1 MAGEGS
7 TPPGKNMPETV
18 ERRTVTRTTRI
29 EGASDI
35 KNNLAQVAAEIAR
48 VRDRARDEVQSL
60 DKIRG
65 MLDVGYLTSLIKSI
79 EELEVR
85 MHSLEEAA
93 VGSAAEVD
101 RVNGELRREQER
113 LAKLWDAYKA
123 QEDEL
128 NRLKRDAPL
137 LQERLLDRERQVE
150 SLRRDVARL
159 EPLSRYKAEYDA
171 VVRENQVLR
180 VEVDNLNREVRR
192 LSDDM
197 RRREDEL
204 VRLREDAVSKSRVQE
219 VERLLEEERER
230 LAKLY
235 KVYEE
240 QEAAHKDAQARL
252 AGWEEWFRR
261 IEPSMTLLCRSAADA
276 PRA

>member
-7 TPPGKNMPETV
+7 TPPGKTMPETV

>member
-1 MAGEGS
+1 MA
-7 TPPGKNMPETV
+7 ETV

-48 VRDRARDEVQSL
+48 VRDRAREEVQSL

-65 MLDVGYLTSLIKSI
+65 MLDVNYLNSLIKSI

-85 MHSLEEAA
+85 MQSLQETSLE
-93 VGSAAEVD
+93 SAAEVD
-101 RVNGELRREQER
+101 RVMGELRREQER

-137 LQERLLDRERQVE
+137 LQERLADRERQVE

-159 EPLSRYKAEYDA
+159 EPLSRYKSDYDA
-171 VVRENQVLR
+171 AVRENQVLR
-180 VEVDNLNREVRR
+180 VEVDNLNRELRR
-192 LSDDM
+192 VQDDQRRSDA
-197 RRREDEL
+197 EL

-219 VERLLEEERER
+219 MERLLEEERER

-240 QEAAHKDAQARL
+240 QEAAAKDARARL
-252 AGWEEWFRR
+252 EAWESWFGR
-261 IEPSMTLLCRSAADA
+261 IEPAMALLCRSVPDA